1 MAAERVSK
9 IKGWLALV
17 LLAFGLVW
25 NLDLSVSSPHHA
37 VRQVACFV
45 VLVGLLVL
53 ASWFRG
59 RRRIR
64 DEQSFASYLQK
75 QRWDS

>member
-1 MAAERVSK
+1 MTAERLRK

-17 LLAFGLVW
+17 LLVIGLVW
-25 NLDLSVSSPHHA
+25 NWNWTVSTSHHA
-37 VRQVACFV
+37 ARQATCFI

-53 ASWFRG
+53 ASW
-59 RRRIR
+59 IR
-64 DEQSFASYLQK
+64 ATANSDDQFFASYLRK